1 MELYNIN
8 TYGGFV
14 MDEKIKDFLEKYDA
28 MVAAANKI
36 EEFKYKLEIEI
47 SSDNQYREVREN
59 VISEINNIFVK
70 NGMKYRS
77 TSGN

>member
-1 MELYNIN
+1 
-8 TYGGFV
+8 